1 MIKSQKARN
10 RVEHLQL
17 HEKTLPQ
24 NKMHTANIRKGG
36 KTVPRSE
43 DEGQE
48 RVPAPTTAVQLV
60 LEVLATQKG
69 KKRE

>member
-1 MIKSQKARN
+1 
-10 RVEHLQL
+10 
-17 HEKTLPQ
+17 
-24 NKMHTANIRKGG
+24 MHTANIRKGG
-36 KTVPRSE
+36 KTVPLSE

-48 RVPAPTTAVQLV
+48 RVPVPTTAVQLV